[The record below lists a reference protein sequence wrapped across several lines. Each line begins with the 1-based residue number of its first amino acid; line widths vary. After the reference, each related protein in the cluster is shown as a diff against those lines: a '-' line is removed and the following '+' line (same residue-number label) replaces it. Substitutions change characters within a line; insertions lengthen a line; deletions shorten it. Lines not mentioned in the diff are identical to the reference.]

1 MLRDPL
7 TANERSQSM
16 KTVNKIMVAV
26 DFSDYSM
33 PSIQYAA
40 HLAKDVEA
48 ELLLV
53 NVYNQREIDMLKRI
67 SIEQPK
73 FSFEKYLEENIAD
86 RQERLLALIDE
97 SDCKKLG
104 LKACQG
110 VPYVELLK
118 AIQTEG
124 PDLLV
129 MGTKGRSNLMDTLV
143 GSCARK
149 MFRNSPVPVLSIR
162 S

>member
-1 MLRDPL
+1 
-7 TANERSQSM
+7 M
-16 KTVNKIMVAV
+16 KTVNRIMVAV

-40 HLAKDVEA
+40 HLARDVGA

-73 FSFEKYLEENIAD
+73 FSFEKYLEENIVD
-86 RQERLLALIDE
+86 RQRRLAALIE
-97 SDCKKLG
+97 KSDCKKYDIRASAVVC
-104 LKACQG
+104 KG
-110 VPYVELLK
+110 VPHIELLK
-118 AIQTEG
+118 EIESRK

-129 MGTKGRSNLMDTLV
+129 MGTKGRSNLMDSLV

-149 MFRNSPVPVLSIR
+149 MFRRSPIPVLSIR
-162 S
+162 GKS

>member
-1 MLRDPL
+1 
-7 TANERSQSM
+7 M

-26 DFSDYSM
+26 DFSDYSL
-33 PSIQYAA
+33 PSVQFAA
-40 HLAKDVEA
+40 RLAKDVEA

-73 FSFEKYLEENIAD
+73 FSFEKYFEENMAD
-86 RQERLLALIDE
+86 RRNRLAALIQE
-97 SDCKKLG
+97 SDCNTFG
-104 LKACQG
+104 VKASARVCTG

-118 AIQTEG
+118 EIESQK

-129 MGTKGRSNLMDTLV
+129 MGTKGRSNLVDTII
-143 GSCARK
+143 GSCAQK
-149 MFRNSPVPVLSIR
+149 MFRRSPIPLLSIR
-162 S
+162 TQG

>member
-1 MLRDPL
+1 
-7 TANERSQSM
+7 M

-26 DFSDYSM
+26 DFSDFSL
-33 PSIQYAA
+33 PSVQYAA
-40 HLAKDVEA
+40 HLAKDVQA

-67 SIEQPK
+67 SIEEPR

-86 RQERLLALIDE
+86 RQERLTALIDM
-97 SDCKKLG
+97 SDCRKLDV
-104 LKACQG
+104 KATGKVRRG

-118 AIQTEG
+118 AIQTEA

-149 MFRNSPVPVLSIR
+149 MFRNSPIPVLSIR
-162 S
+162 SHQG